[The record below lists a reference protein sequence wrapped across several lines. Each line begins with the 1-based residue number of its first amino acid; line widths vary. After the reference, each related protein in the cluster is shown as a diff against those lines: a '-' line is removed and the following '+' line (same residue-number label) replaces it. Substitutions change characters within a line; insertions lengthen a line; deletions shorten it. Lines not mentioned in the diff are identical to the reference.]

1 MGTNANRRAG
11 TPATLTLRLDHLR
24 GDAVIV
30 HASGRLDRATALRLR
45 QLLDDQLAAAPRAIV
60 LDLTSVSVVEPDGV
74 ETLDYVARRAGEADI
89 GLGLV
94 TVDGAVIRAL
104 ATAGVDALFD
114 VYPSTEA
121 ARRALT

>member
-1 MGTNANRRAG
+1 M
-11 TPATLTLRLDHLR
+11 
-24 GDAVIV
+24 IV